1 MIYDEPVFRPPSEA
15 YSLILQ
21 VTLGCSHNKCSFCM
35 MYRSKKFRVRP
46 FRDIERDIAY
56 CARAV
61 PRTERIFL
69 ADGDAMAMNPKHMQR
84 VLKLLYK
91 KFPRLERVTSYASPQ
106 NLLRKTPEDLRM
118 LRGEGLD
125 ILYYGIETGDD
136 DLLKTI
142 VKGVNHDEIVKAALK
157 AQEAGFPLSVTVILG
172 LGGRKGSAKHIAET
186 VRILNEINPRYIGAL
201 TLLLPGP
208 LEKWYSEQMGPRWE
222 WLNTIELLQEIR
234 DMVAG
239 LEVTN
244 SVFRSNH
251 ASNYLPLKGTLKQDR
266 AKLLRVIDS
275 ALNDPHSPLLR
286 PEEFRAL

>member
-21 VTLGCSHNKCSFCM
+21 VALGCSHNKCSFCM

-46 FRDIERDIAY
+46 FRDIERDVEY

-69 ADGDAMAMNPKHMQR
+69 ADGDAMALNPKYMQR

-172 LGGRKGSAKHIAET
+172 LGGRKGSGKHIAET

-208 LEKWYSEQMGPRWE
+208 LEKWYAEQMGPQWE

-266 AKLLRVIDS
+266 NKLLRVIDS
-275 ALNDPHSPLLR
+275 ALSDPHSPLLR

>member
-15 YSLILQ
+15 ASLILQ
-21 VTLGCSHNKCSFCM
+21 VTLGCSHNKCSFCV

-46 FRDIERDIAY
+46 FRDIERDIVY

-61 PRTERIFL
+61 PGTERIFL
-69 ADGDAMAMNPKHMQR
+69 ADGDAMALSAKYMQR
-84 VLKLLYK
+84 VLRLLYK
-91 KFPRLERVTSYASPQ
+91 KFPKLERVTSYASPQ
-106 NLLRKTPEDLRM
+106 NLLRKTPEDLCM

-142 VKGVNHDEIVKAALK
+142 EKGVNRDEIVEAALK

-172 LGGRKGSAKHIAET
+172 LGGRKGSRKHISET
-186 VRILNEINPRYIGAL
+186 VRILNDINPRYIGAL

-208 LEKWYSEQMGPRWE
+208 LEKWYSEQMGPGWE
-222 WLNTIELLQEIR
+222 WLNTTELLQEIR

-239 LEVTN
+239 LEVTD

-251 ASNYLPLKGTLKQDR
+251 ASNYLALKGTLKQDR
-266 AKLLRVIDS
+266 NKLLRVIDS
-275 ALNDPHSPLLR
+275 ALSDPHSPLLR
-286 PEEFRAL
+286 PEEWRAL